1 MWLRILLCLG
11 LLFCGSLSSAA
22 DKEAPPNLGDE
33 STTTWRF
40 GVIVNA
46 RGGSVTG
53 IQASLPV
60 PTDWPEQK
68 VKVIAEDK
76 SPTVRKIAYRVLD
89 GGVKQMLVTI
99 PRLKAGE
106 EAKAVV
112 TMEITKREILEP
124 TAKSELTIP
133 AKTSRDL
140 QKFLL
145 PSPYIESRDP
155 KFAQISPQIL
165 IREERAWGQTEQIYK
180 FVRDNV
186 KYEFAEEI
194 RPAIDALNNR
204 KGDCEELSSI
214 FIAICRASKIPA
226 RAVWVPGHCYP
237 EFYLTDG
244 EGRGHWFPCQAA
256 GEAHEFGK
264 MKEPRPILQKGD
276 NFKVPG
282 EKEPQRYVKHTLSAT
297 NAEVPPEVKFVME
310 PVKE

>member
-1 MWLRILLCLG
+1 MRTLLTSMILIALHG
-11 LLFCGSLSSAA
+11 AIAAA

-33 STTTWRF
+33 STSKWRF

-53 IQASLPV
+53 IQATLPV
-60 PTDWPEQK
+60 PADWPEQT
-68 VKVIAEDK
+68 VKTVDEEK
-76 SPTVRKIAYRVLD
+76 SQAVRKIAYRMLD
-89 GGVKQMLVTI
+89 GGVKQMMVTI

-112 TMEITKREILEP
+112 TFEITKREILEP
-124 TAKSELTIP
+124 DGKEQLVIP
-133 AKTSRDL
+133 AKPTREL
-140 QKFLL
+140 QKYLL
-145 PSPYIESRDP
+145 PSPYIESKDP
-155 KFAQISPQIL
+155 KFTQIAPQLL
-165 IREERAWGQTEQIYK
+165 IRQERAWGQTEEIYK

-194 RPAIDALNNR
+194 RPAIDALNDR

-237 EFYLTDG
+237 EFYLADDQ
-244 EGRGHWFPCQAA
+244 GRGHWSPCQAA
-256 GEAHEFGK
+256 GEAHQFGK
-264 MKEPRPILQKGD
+264 MNEKRPILQKGD
-276 NFKVPG
+276 NFRVPG
-282 EKEPQRYVKHTLSAT
+282 EKEPQRYVKQTLSAT
-297 NAEVPPEVKFVME
+297 NAEAPPEVKFVLE

>member
-264 MKEPRPILQKGD
+264 MKEQRPILQKGD

>member
-1 MWLRILLCLG
+1 MFARMFFFAG
-11 LLFCGSLSSAA
+11 LALCGSLSSAA

-33 STTTWRF
+33 TTTTWRF
-40 GVIVNA
+40 GVVVNA

-53 IQASLPV
+53 IAASLPV

-68 VKVIAEDK
+68 VKIVDEEK
-76 SPTVRKIAYRVLD
+76 STNVRKVSYRMLD

-99 PRLKAGE
+99 PRLRAGE
-106 EAKAVV
+106 EAKVVV
-112 TMEITKREILEP
+112 TMEITRREIIEP
-124 TAKSELTIP
+124 SAKGGFSIP
-133 AKTSRDL
+133 ARPAREL
-140 QKFLL
+140 QKYLL

-155 KFAQISPQIL
+155 KFAQIAPQIL
-165 IREERAWGQTEQIYK
+165 IRQERAWDQAEEIYK

-194 RPAIDALNNR
+194 RSAIDALNDR

-214 FIAICRASKIPA
+214 FIALCRASKIPA

-237 EFYLTDG
+237 EFYLTDA

-276 NFKVPG
+276 NFRVPG

-310 PVKE
+310 RAEK